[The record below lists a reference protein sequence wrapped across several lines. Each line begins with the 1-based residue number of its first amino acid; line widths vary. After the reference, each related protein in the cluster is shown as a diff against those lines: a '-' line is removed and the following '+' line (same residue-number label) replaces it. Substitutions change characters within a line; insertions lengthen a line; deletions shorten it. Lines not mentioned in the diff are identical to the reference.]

1 MEAETT
7 AQPPAA
13 SAFAEEQEAISD
25 VEKTPL
31 VKLREALPDI
41 IKEAGEAA
49 TSPVSATLWGVPLQ
63 PTDADKQDDPRI
75 NVILAKFLKAR
86 NNNLDQAREM
96 LTSTLKW
103 RAEFGV
109 DALLDETFPEEV
121 FGSVGYMHGTDK
133 EGRPVTYNFYGN
145 LDNKTVFG
153 DLERFLRWR
162 VQLHERG
169 MRAVDFVNTS
179 DMVQVHDYDGVGIF
193 SYDKYARAA
202 SKATVQIMSDNY
214 PETLATK
221 VFANV
226 PAWGETIFNIIGR
239 WLSDET
245 KRKFV
250 VVGAAN
256 AYAALANRIDPE
268 NIPEKFK
275 PAATSASAEKPAEP
289 AVAAT
294 ATAEDAATPPEPQP
308 AHSDAADDL
317 PAPTATSTQDEGKKV
332 DNVGAAA
339 AAAAAVDAAAQPQPA
354 QVTAAPEEGG
364 DVVSDEEPTAGMR
377 PDENNTAENEA
388 CEEEAKLMGGAADE
402 KPANK

>member
-1 MEAETT
+1 METETN
-7 AQPPAA
+7 AQPLPPAA
-13 SAFAEEQEAISD
+13 SAVAEEQEAISD
-25 VEKTPL
+25 VEKAPL

-41 IKEAGEAA
+41 VKAAGEAA

-63 PTDADKQDDPRI
+63 PTDASEQDDPRI
-75 NVILAKFLKAR
+75 DVILAKFLKAR
-86 NNNLDQAREM
+86 NNDLDQAREM
-96 LTSTLKW
+96 LTNTLKW

-109 DALLDETFPEEV
+109 DALLDETFPEDV

-145 LDNKTVFG
+145 LDNKAVFG

-202 SKATVQIMSDNY
+202 SRATVQVMSDNY

-239 WLSDET
+239 WLSDDT

-250 VVGAAN
+250 VVSATN
-256 AYAALANRIDPE
+256 AYAALADRIDPE

-275 PAATSASAEKPAEP
+275 PAATSASEEKPTEP
-289 AVAAT
+289 AAAT

-317 PAPTATSTQDEGKKV
+317 PAPTATSIQDEGKK
-332 DNVGAAA
+332 DDAA
-339 AAAAAVDAAAQPQPA
+339 AAAAAVDDVAAAQPQPA

-364 DVVSDEEPTAGMR
+364 DAVSDKEPTAGMR
-377 PDENNTAENEA
+377 PDENNTAENA
-388 CEEEAKLMGGAADE
+388 ASEEEAKSKDDAAGE
-402 KPANK
+402 KPSQ